1 LQHKYQPVM
10 LNKIENNNTILVP
23 YDFSEIAANALGHA
37 VKIAEIYK
45 NQITLLHIVED
56 GFFESIFGGNAMKE
70 GLLREAIESKLDK
83 IIQEIKAKNDV
94 VINKKVLEGRVYKT
108 IVKEANEQ
116 KYDSIIMGSNGA
128 AGVEQIIGSTAS
140 RVIRHSEQPVVVV
153 KEKTIG
159 NGYQKIVL
167 PIDTTFETR
176 QKVTWAIHLAK
187 KFNSVI
193 HVIFENEDDEF
204 TRSKLYATVNSV
216 QNLLEKNNVQ
226 YVLRSLDEEQYPEN
240 FAKDTLQYANEIDAD
255 LIMIMTQQEV
265 GFSEFIIGSYAQQI
279 VNQSE
284 RVPVMCINPKEGGYV
299 LEGIFG

>member
-1 LQHKYQPVM
+1 M

-37 VKIAEIYK
+37 VKIAEIYN

-56 GFFESIFGGNAMKE
+56 GFFESLFGGNAMKE
-70 GLLREAIESKLDK
+70 GLIREALESKLDK
-83 IIQEIKAKNDV
+83 IINDIKSHNNV

-193 HVIFENEDDEF
+193 HVIFENEEDEF
-204 TRSKLYATVNSV
+204 TRSKLFATVNSV

-226 YVLRSLDEEQYPEN
+226 YVLRALDEEKYPDN

-279 VNQSE
+279 VNQSQ